1 MAGPVGDQQGG
12 RPAGR
17 VHPGG
22 AGALTNELAALTGL
36 PVSTTYRL
44 ASELV
49 GWGGLE
55 RVEGGGYRIGLRLW
69 EIGSLAPR
77 GETLREVALPYMNDL
92 YEATHENVHLAVLD
106 GTEALY
112 VEKLSG
118 RRAMPV
124 RTRRGGR
131 LPLHATAVGKVL
143 LAYAPESLFR
153 ATVEAGLDRYTA
165 HTIIAPGHLRRA
177 LAEIRRTGI
186 AYAREE
192 LTVGTL
198 SVASAV
204 LDPDGGPVAALSVTL
219 RSGRGDLRRLGPAV
233 HTAAI
238 SCRGTCR
245 NARCWPGTGPTGL
258 PSSRPGPVGP
268 PGGADRGSRR
278 CGRRPR
284 GSAVLRE
291 RHHGERDRA
300 AAGRARGRLLAAH
313 LPAARGVHAAPGA
326 GGVPQRHGV
335 RARATGSPARR

>member
-1 MAGPVGDQQGG
+1 
-12 RPAGR
+12 
-17 VHPGG
+17 
-22 AGALTNELAALTGL
+22 
-36 PVSTTYRL
+36 
-44 ASELV
+44 
-49 GWGGLE
+49 
-55 RVEGGGYRIGLRLW
+55 
-69 EIGSLAPR
+69 
-77 GETLREVALPYMNDL
+77 MNDL

-153 ATVEAGLDRYTA
+153 ETVEAGLHRYTA

-177 LAEIRRTGI
+177 LTEIRRTGI

-204 LDPDGGPVAALSVTL
+204 LDADGGPVAALSVTL

-238 SCRGTCR
+238 SVSRGGAPRRAQRPAAVASCPL
-245 NARCWPGTGPTGL
+245 AP
-258 PSSRPGPVGP
+258 RPGGP
-268 PGGADRGSRR
+268 RPGAEGGALTAG
-278 CGRRPR
+278 
-284 GSAVLRE
+284 
-291 RHHGERDRA
+291 A
-300 AAGRARGRLLAAH
+300 AAILAR
-313 LPAARGVHAAPGA
+313 
-326 GGVPQRHGV
+326 
-335 RARATGSPARR
+335 

>member
-1 MAGPVGDQQGG
+1 MAGGSTEWRG
-12 RPAGR
+12 RSVISKVVALLDAFSPAA
-17 VHPGG
+17 PE
-22 AGALTNELAALTGL
+22 LSLNELAALTGL

-49 GWGGLE
+49 TWGGLE

-77 GETLREVALPYMNDL
+77 GETLREVALPYMHDL

-143 LAYAPESLFR
+143 LAYGPESLFLE
-153 ATVEAGLDRYTA
+153 AVAAGLHRYTA

-177 LAEIRRTGI
+177 LTEIRRTGI

-198 SVASAV
+198 SVASAI
-204 LDPDGGPVAALSVTL
+204 LDADGGPLAALSVTL

-233 HTAAI
+233 HTATP
-238 SCRGTCR
+238 RWP
-245 NARCWPGTGPTGL
+245 RCAPPVRAGEG
-258 PSSRPGPVGP
+258 RPGPT
-268 PGGADRGSRR
+268 
-278 CGRRPR
+278 
-284 GSAVLRE
+284 
-291 RHHGERDRA
+291 
-300 AAGRARGRLLAAH
+300 AG
-313 LPAARGVHAAPGA
+313 
-326 GGVPQRHGV
+326 
-335 RARATGSPARR
+335 

>member
-1 MAGPVGDQQGG
+1 MAGGSTEWRG
-12 RPAGR
+12 RS
-17 VHPGG
+17 VISKVV
-22 AGALTNELAALTGL
+22 ALLDAFTPTAPELSLNELAALTGL

-49 GWGGLE
+49 AWGGLE

-77 GETLREVALPYMNDL
+77 GEKLREVALPFMNDL

-143 LAYAPESLFR
+143 LAYGPDSLFR
-153 ATVEAGLDRYTA
+153 EAVAEGLARYTA
-165 HTIIAPGHLRRA
+165 HTIIAPGHLRRT

-192 LTVGTL
+192 LTVGTQ

-204 LDPDGGPVAALSVTL
+204 LDPDGGPIAALSVTL
-219 RSGRGDLRRLGPAV
+219 RSGQGDLRRLGPAV

-238 SCRGTCR
+238 SVSRGMQQRALLTR
-245 NARCWPGTGPTGL
+245 DRGERTAVAMSGG
-258 PSSRPGPVGP
+258 
-268 PGGADRGSRR
+268 PGG
-278 CGRRPR
+278 P
-284 GSAVLRE
+284 L
-291 RHHGERDRA
+291 
-300 AAGRARGRLLAAH
+300 
-313 LPAARGVHAAPGA
+313 
-326 GGVPQRHGV
+326 GGD
-335 RARATGSPARR
+335 

>member
-1 MAGPVGDQQGG
+1 MISKVVALLDAFT
-12 RPAGR
+12 PAA
-17 VHPGG
+17 PE
-22 AGALTNELAALTGL
+22 LSLNELAALTGL

-49 GWGGLE
+49 AWGGLE

-77 GETLREVALPYMNDL
+77 GETLREVALPFMNDL

-124 RTRRGGR
+124 RTRRGG
-131 LPLHATAVGKVL
+131 P
-143 LAYAPESLFR
+143 APAAR
-153 ATVEAGLDRYTA
+153 HRGGQGAAGLRRPRACSARPSRRGWTA
-165 HTIIAPGHLRRA
+165 TPRTRSSRPGHLRRA

-238 SCRGTCR
+238 SVSRGLQER
-245 NARCWPGTGPTGL
+245 ALLARDRGDRAPVVAAGGPG
-258 PSSRPGPVGP
+258 GP
-268 PGGADRGSRR
+268 PAELTDPRCDGGPAVSSPRR
-278 CGRRPR
+278 ASPRR
-284 GSAVLRE
+284 A
-291 RHHGERDRA
+291 
-300 AAGRARGRLLAAH
+300 
-313 LPAARGVHAAPGA
+313 
-326 GGVPQRHGV
+326 
-335 RARATGSPARR
+335 